1 MARGTASPPETK
13 ANDMNRL
20 HLLILPLLAV
30 SFVQSGR
37 AEAQYAGRD
46 PSECALMSTA
56 EVEVVPYEIQ
66 PRDRCTRIAQRHFG
80 DRQRY
85 DLIHEYNPDLGPTPH
100 RFRPGT
106 FICLPRRAEASDAA
120 AAQITAL
127 RRNVRRR
134 QGERAN
140 WTNAALGQDLDR
152 GTHVNTLENAYAE
165 LTFADRTVI
174 TLRNDTL
181 VVVYGSAGNSQR
193 RSGTEAVLERGSL
206 RTRLSGLREGQRF
219 SVRTP
224 SSTVALGEGGSVTSV
239 DESATTRVSNHTGAA
254 AEVSGRSGPAV
265 SVPAGMGSEVR
276 RNRRPTP
283 PRPLPAAPNWLE
295 QPSRFVG
302 TPSYTRVAGG
312 WSPIEVA
319 RVYQVEAVRVEGDNE
334 QLVARVEVPNTV
346 SRFEMH
352 RLPPGDY
359 RVRVSTIDASS
370 FESVPSES
378 WEIRVDVIGVAVE
391 GQSVDATFDAG
402 DPSLEVA
409 EAADVPLGA
418 RLVFPDGVRCGVGD
432 ERASELTLTTVGA
445 LALECE
451 TDGGA
456 SVAMMR
462 VVGSQMQ
469 SDTTSLTRGDIQ
481 EVQVQTASSD
491 AHGSAQFVGEGLEVV
506 DVEQNDDGYLVR
518 VRALEDSPSPATLS
532 WVDGEDALAQ
542 VSFELLAAGEVPVV
556 VEEVPEPEVVVPD
569 APWTQVIGTLGL
581 PDHGGLRDTSRDG
594 VYGWLGATV
603 EAASDVRVRGS
614 VGVHAALFSRQL
626 QLEASAAYDFA
637 GPTLATRGSG
647 DVSATIGY
655 RPNFESFD
663 FVLDMQAFFPSG
675 PDGIGSVRLIPS
687 AHIGLTIADRVRLR
701 MRQGA
706 AIRTRDADTLTSW
719 ISAYGVESRIVA
731 GLNAGLEFDL
741 TYGEQRSTRL
751 VIPSVSLAVSYEF
764 EPVMINAA
772 FRVPLNDDGQ
782 ALLGDYAFLLS
793 VEAGTWGN

>member
-1 MARGTASPPETK
+1 
-13 ANDMNRL
+13 
-20 HLLILPLLAV
+20 
-30 SFVQSGR
+30 
-37 AEAQYAGRD
+37 
-46 PSECALMSTA
+46 MSTA

-66 PRDRCTRIAQRHFG
+66 PRDRCTRIAQRQFG

-106 FICLPRRAEASDAA
+106 FICLPRRATESDAA

-127 RRNVRRR
+127 RRDVRRR

-140 WTNAALGQDLDR
+140 WTDAALGQDLDR
-152 GTHVNTLENAYAE
+152 GTHVNTLANAYAE
-165 LTFADRTVI
+165 LTFADRTII

-206 RTRLSGLREGQRF
+206 RTRLSGLREGERF
-219 SVRTP
+219 SVETP

-254 AEVSGRSGPAV
+254 AEVRGSSGGRV

-283 PRPLPAAPNWLE
+283 PRPLPAAPTWLE

-302 TPSYTRVAGG
+302 TPTYTRVAGG
-312 WSPIEVA
+312 WTPVEA
-319 RVYQVEAVRVEGDNE
+319 AHVYQVEAVRVEGDNE
-334 QLVARVEVPNTV
+334 QLVARVEVPSSV

-378 WEIRVDVIGVAVE
+378 WEIRVDVIGVATE
-391 GQSVDATFDAG
+391 GQSVDASFDAG
-402 DPSLEVA
+402 DPSVEVA
-409 EAADVPLGA
+409 DAAEVPLGA

-432 ERASELTLTTVGA
+432 ERNSELTLTSVGS
-445 LALECE
+445 LDLEC
-451 TDGGA
+451 DSAGGA
-456 SVAMMR
+456 SVVTMR
-462 VVGSQMQ
+462 VIGSQMQ

-491 AHGSAQFVGEGLEVV
+491 ASGSAQFEGEGLEVV

-518 VRALEDSPSPATLS
+518 VRALEDAPSPATLS
-532 WVDGEDALAQ
+532 WVDGGNALAQ
-542 VSFELLAAGEVPVV
+542 VSFELLAADEVPVV
-556 VEEVPEPEVVVPD
+556 VETPEPEVVVPD
-569 APWTQVIGTLGL
+569 APWTQVIGTMGL

-614 VGVHAALFSRQL
+614 VGAHAALFSRQL

-647 DVSATIGY
+647 DVAASIGY
-655 RPNFESFD
+655 RPNFDSFD
-663 FVLDMQAFFPSG
+663 FVLDMGALFPSG

-687 AHIGLTIADRVRLR
+687 AHFGLTIADRVRLR

-706 AIRTRDADTLTSW
+706 SIRTRDTDTLTSW
-719 ISAYGVESRIVA
+719 ISAYGVESRIIE

-741 TYGEQRSTRL
+741 TYGERRADRL
-751 VIPSVSLAVSYEF
+751 VIPSLSLAVSYEF

-772 FRVPLNDDGQ
+772 FRVPLSEAGQ

-793 VEAGTWGN
+793 VEAGSWGN